1 MERKQGC
8 MIDRNTILVVDDN
21 PDDVM
26 LTVRAFEEILVPSEL
41 IVMESG
47 IKALEYLIE
56 EEKRADGMH
65 PALVLLDLHMP
76 GADGLEVLRR
86 IRTEVCTRALP
97 VVMMTS
103 SRDVK
108 DRAAAYQLGA
118 NGYLRKPVEFQRM
131 VELAQ
136 ALANYWLVMNQPD
149 DADEGA

>member
-1 MERKQGC
+1 MT
-8 MIDRNTILVVDDN
+8 DRNSILVVDDD

-41 IVMESG
+41 IVMQSG
-47 IKALEYLIE
+47 MEALEYLLAE
-56 EEKRADGMH
+56 ERRADGKL
-65 PALVLLDLHMP
+65 PALVLLDLNMP

-86 IRTEVCTRALP
+86 IRADKRTRSLP

-103 SRDVK
+103 SREVK
-108 DRAAAYQLGA
+108 DRASAYELGA
-118 NGYLRKPVEFQRM
+118 NGYLKKPVEFQRM

-149 DADEGA
+149 DSGESSAG